1 MDLLSAHGVAFCIY
15 ELDGYLSPQEVTA
28 DFVYIRLHGPGGP
41 YQGRYDRRT
50 LAAWAEAIAAWS
62 RQGREV
68 FCYFDN
74 DEAGYAAQNALEL
87 QDLLLKG

>member
-1 MDLLSAHGVAFCIY
+1 LEVA
-15 ELDGYLSPQEVTA
+15 A

-41 YQGRYDRRT
+41 YQGKYSTQT
-50 LAAWAEAIAAWS
+50 LTAWAESLAAWS

-74 DEAGYAAQNALEL
+74 DEAGYAAHNAREL
-87 QDLLLKG
+87 QDMLRNG